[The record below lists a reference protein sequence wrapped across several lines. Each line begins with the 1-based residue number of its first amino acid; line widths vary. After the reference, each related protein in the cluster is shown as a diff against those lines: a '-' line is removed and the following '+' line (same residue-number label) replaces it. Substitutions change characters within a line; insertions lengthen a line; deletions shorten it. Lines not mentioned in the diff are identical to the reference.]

1 MGSQGTRESIDSVS
15 PWESEELPALVHPQG
30 TGHSAAEAI
39 SSPVELLILLL
50 ACSDLFQPFLP
61 PPFRG
66 LEESDLIKSSMQ
78 NFQDQI

>member
-39 SSPVELLILLL
+39 SSPVVLLI
-50 ACSDLFQPFLP
+50 APSSLF
-61 PPFRG
+61 
-66 LEESDLIKSSMQ
+66 
-78 NFQDQI
+78 